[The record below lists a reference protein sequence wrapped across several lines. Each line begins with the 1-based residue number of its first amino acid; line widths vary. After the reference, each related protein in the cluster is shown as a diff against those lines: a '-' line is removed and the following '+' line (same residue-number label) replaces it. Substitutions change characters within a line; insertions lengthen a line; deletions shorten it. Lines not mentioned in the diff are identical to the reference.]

1 MSAKHYKSY
10 DTNIIGKTDKSYL
23 TWTTPLNHHHLEDLV
38 ISCIWQPSE
47 SATQYTVYSAMC
59 STLCSAVH
67 LLPGSMSSATCRA
80 MCAQCAV
87 CAEECAQCAEQYVQS
102 NVCRA
107 MCRGV
112 HLLQISMCSA
122 VCANAMQSPTLLTVG

>member
-1 MSAKHYKSY
+1 MDNTTKSSSF
-10 DTNIIGKTDKSYL
+10 GGSGHKLYL
-23 TWTTPLNHHHLEDLV
+23 
-38 ISCIWQPSE
+38 
-47 SATQYTVYSAMC
+47 ATIRKCNTVYSIQCMQC
-59 STLCSAVH
+59 AVH
-67 LLPGSMSSATCRA
+67 CAVQYIYCRAVCPVQPAEQCAQCAGQGSFCRA

>member
-1 MSAKHYKSY
+1 MHKFS
-10 DTNIIGKTDKSYL
+10 
-23 TWTTPLNHHHLEDLV
+23 V
-38 ISCIWQPSE
+38 
-47 SATQYTVYSAMC
+47 V
-59 STLCSAVH
+59 AVH
-67 LLPGSMSSATCRA
+67 LGAVYSVMCRAVYMCSAICAVQYMYCRAVCAVQPAEQCAQCAGQGSFCRA